1 MKRWTNLG
9 FVDTIYEEEDYID
22 HSSSFSSSSSSLSH
36 SPQRR
41 INLSSP
47 SMELESRVHKWSLAN
62 NSKPDVFVNVGN
74 TRFHLHK
81 DPLSRSGYLKR
92 HLTAVNELTLSPPL
106 NITAETFSLIAG
118 FCYGAHIELTP
129 FNVVSLRVAVEILLM
144 NETEGGDDGG
154 RESLRN
160 ITETYLR
167 RIVFVSADFIQIVLR
182 SCLVQLPESET
193 TAFLIGRCIEALTE
207 IGDSDCVNEFLKEA
221 VGLPAGDFVV
231 VADAVQ
237 ERFPR
242 HDLLYRIVDAYV
254 KEHNGEI
261 TEEEKVQI
269 CNSIDC
275 DKLSPPILLHA
286 VQNPKMPL
294 RFIVRAMLQEQLNTR
309 HSIMAAATVASAAP
323 AASRH
328 REVSAARD
336 SSVTLGSLLQRDTA
350 ARQNCR
356 LRAAMNSTSSRI
368 ESLEKEL
375 DAMRKFISKE
385 SEKQTSDRITESS
398 RSRSVMDSARSASFH
413 CVHQQSNVNKT
424 QRGDRGSV
432 SNLSTTFRR
441 RRASPPPQQTQKSL
455 GKRLIK
461 GIKSAFS
468 SSSKQGAKKNAFEAE
483 EIYDGLEDFVWIKDD
498 DDDNISEEL
507 HSHYIKNK

>member
-9 FVDTIYEEEDYID
+9 FVDTIYEDEDYVD
-22 HSSSFSSSSSSLSH
+22 HSSSLSSSSSSLSP
-36 SPQRR
+36 SPKQR
-41 INLSSP
+41 INLSSSP

-62 NSKPDVFVNVGN
+62 NSKPDVFVNVGG

-81 DPLSRSGYLKR
+81 DPLSKSGYLKR
-92 HLTAVNELTLSPPL
+92 YLTGVNELTLSPPL
-106 NITAETFSLIAG
+106 NITAETFSLVAG
-118 FCYGAHIELTP
+118 FCYGAHIDLTP
-129 FNVVSLRVAVEILLM
+129 FNVVSLRIAIEILLM
-144 NETEGGDDGG
+144 TEADDGG

-160 ITETYLR
+160 LTESYLR
-167 RIVFVSADFIQIVLR
+167 RVVFVSVDYIQIVLR
-182 SCLVQLPESET
+182 SCVLLLPESET
-193 TAFLIGRCIEALTE
+193 TAFLIGRCVEALME
-207 IGDSDCVNEFLKEA
+207 IGDGDCVNEFLEEA
-221 VGLPAGDFVV
+221 VRLPAGDFSV

-237 ERFPR
+237 QRFPR

-254 KEHNGEI
+254 KEHDGEI

-275 DKLSPPILLHA
+275 DKLSPPLLLHA

-309 HSIMAAATVASAAP
+309 HSIMAAAAVASAAP
-323 AASRH
+323 VGDRH
-328 REVSAARD
+328 REIDAAARD

-375 DAMRKFISKE
+375 DAMKKFLSKE
-385 SEKQTSDRITESS
+385 SEKQKSDRIIIES
-398 RSRSVMDSARSASFH
+398 RSRSVLDSARSASFH
-413 CVHQQSNVNKT
+413 CVHQPSDVNKT
-424 QRGDRGSV
+424 LRGDRGSV
-432 SNLSTTFRR
+432 SNLSTTYRR
-441 RRASPPPQQTQKSL
+441 RRASPPQPQKSI

-461 GIKSAFS
+461 GIKNAFS
-468 SSSKQGAKKNAFEAE
+468 TSSKQVPKKNAYAVE

>member
-9 FVDTIYEEEDYID
+9 FVDTIYEDEDYVD
-22 HSSSFSSSSSSLSH
+22 HSSSLSSSSSSLSL
-36 SPQRR
+36 SPKQR
-41 INLSSP
+41 INLSSSP

-62 NSKPDVFVNVGN
+62 NSKPDVFVNVGG

-81 DPLSRSGYLKR
+81 DPLSKSGYLKR
-92 HLTAVNELTLSPPL
+92 YLTGVNELTLSPPL
-106 NITAETFSLIAG
+106 NITAETFSLVAG
-118 FCYGAHIELTP
+118 FCYGAHTDLTP
-129 FNVVSLRVAVEILLM
+129 FNVVSLRIAVEILLI
-144 NETEGGDDGG
+144 TEADDGG

-160 ITETYLR
+160 LTESYLR
-167 RIVFVSADFIQIVLR
+167 RVVFVSVDYIQIVLR
-182 SCLVQLPESET
+182 SCLLLLPESET
-193 TAFLIGRCIEALTE
+193 TAFLIGRCVEALME
-207 IGDSDCVNEFLKEA
+207 IGDGDCVNEFLEEA
-221 VGLPAGDFVV
+221 VRLPAGDFSV

-237 ERFPR
+237 QRFPR

-254 KEHNGEI
+254 KEHDGEI

-275 DKLSPPILLHA
+275 DKLSPPLLLHA

-309 HSIMAAATVASAAP
+309 HSIMAAAAVASAAP
-323 AASRH
+323 VGDRH
-328 REVSAARD
+328 RDIAAAARD

-375 DAMRKFISKE
+375 DAMKKFLSKE
-385 SEKQTSDRITESS
+385 SEKQKSDRIIIESG
-398 RSRSVMDSARSASFH
+398 SRSVMDSARSASFH
-413 CVHQQSNVNKT
+413 CVHQPSNLNKT
-424 QRGDRGSV
+424 LRGDRGSV

-441 RRASPPPQQTQKSL
+441 RRASSPQPQKSI

-461 GIKSAFS
+461 GIKNAFS
-468 SSSKQGAKKNAFEAE
+468 TSSKQVPKKNAYAVE